1 MNKNISIIIPSYNE
15 SENIEILYNRTKKIL
30 MELSIEEYELIFIDN
45 GSTDNSLKI
54 LKNINKKDNSVK
66 ILSLT
71 RNFGLQNALYAGL
84 SHCKKD
90 YICVMDGDL
99 QDPPE
104 LIKNFFT
111 KIDDGYDVVYGIRKK
126 RQSNAF
132 KKICYKIFYYFFSN
146 FSEIEMPSQVGEFCL
161 MKRKVLNK
169 ILEFKEKNLF
179 IRGLRAWV
187 GFKQTGVE
195 YDRPKRNAG
204 TEKFN
209 LFSSFFFGLDGLIS
223 FSIIPLRIILLTGLF
238 MSFISIL
245 FSFFIFIVKL
255 LSILSIIPSD
265 ALLLMPKGLTITS
278 ILFLISTSFIILALG
293 IIGEYISKI
302 YLEVKNRPHYLIK
315 EIIE

>member
-126 RQSNAF
+126 RQSNTF
-132 KKICYKIFYYFFSN
+132 KKICYKIFYYFLHIQQHHF
-146 FSEIEMPSQVGEFCL
+146 L
-161 MKRKVLNK
+161 K
-169 ILEFKEKNLF
+169 I
-179 IRGLRAWV
+179 
-187 GFKQTGVE
+187 
-195 YDRPKRNAG
+195 
-204 TEKFN
+204 
-209 LFSSFFFGLDGLIS
+209 
-223 FSIIPLRIILLTGLF
+223 
-238 MSFISIL
+238 
-245 FSFFIFIVKL
+245 KL
-255 LSILSIIPSD
+255 LCL
-265 ALLLMPKGLTITS
+265 
-278 ILFLISTSFIILALG
+278 
-293 IIGEYISKI
+293 
-302 YLEVKNRPHYLIK
+302 
-315 EIIE
+315 